1 MRQYDPTINSVLG
14 REDLETYNTFFEEN
28 DLRVLLERKD
38 YHSILKW
45 AQLAYYKELVSAEM
59 FREAAS
65 AEKVDYVI
73 VKSDDLDAVQFYQSW
88 GCSVLGEV
96 DGYCVLRTEID

>member
-1 MRQYDPTINSVLG
+1 MKVIDIDKLLHSEGKRNPKVLYSGWLVYDMRQYDPTINSVLG

-59 FREAAS
+59 LERQQ
-65 AEKVDYVI
+65 
-73 VKSDDLDAVQFYQSW
+73 VQKK
-88 GCSVLGEV
+88 
-96 DGYCVLRTEID
+96 